1 MQRDSELVLSVSAAV
16 EETPAE
22 PIVSIPSPI
31 DSVVEETPAE
41 PIIVPTQ
48 VVSGQFP
55 LPPLRVLPEIFF
67 RDGPWRFPHERIG
80 AGQLLCDIILLQDS
94 RRRGS
99 HSLGCSVGLFHRFT
113 FDPDGEYHLGPRDDI

>member
-1 MQRDSELVLSVSAAV
+1 MYRRKAVQPTPPSELDRPPEDRQSVSQPVVPSVQRDSELVLTVSAV

-22 PIVSIPSPI
+22 PFVSIPSQI

-48 VVSGQFP
+48 VASGQSP

-67 RDGPWRFPHERIG
+67 RDGP
-80 AGQLLCDIILLQDS
+80 
-94 RRRGS
+94 
-99 HSLGCSVGLFHRFT
+99 
-113 FDPDGEYHLGPRDDI
+113 